1 MGIEKARSTR
11 LTRTGALMLATTDP
25 LEAPFS
31 RISLSPS
38 CASGFAFACME
49 LPAMRHLRWR
59 VDGGFFG
66 GGLVFAADGGDGFG
80 GEFFADGADTVV
92 EGAAF
97 LAVHQEVNASAMR
110 HFVFYHP

>member
-1 MGIEKARSTR
+1 
-11 LTRTGALMLATTDP
+11 
-25 LEAPFS
+25 
-31 RISLSPS
+31 
-38 CASGFAFACME
+38 
-49 LPAMRHLRWR
+49 MRHLRWR

-97 LAVHQEVNASAMR
+97 LAVH
-110 HFVFYHP
+110 